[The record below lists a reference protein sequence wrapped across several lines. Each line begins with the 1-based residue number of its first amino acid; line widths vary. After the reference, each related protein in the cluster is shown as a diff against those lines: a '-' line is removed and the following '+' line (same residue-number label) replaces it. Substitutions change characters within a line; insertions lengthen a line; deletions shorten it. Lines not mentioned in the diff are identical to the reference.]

1 MAGQNKVVYLNTNR
15 TPTAGVEILN
25 DLCRLAHP
33 RLEALLQ
40 QALDQVDDA
49 LFDRAEKAAS
59 NADQTMFFATM
70 RQIRLGRRTVVQTF
84 AAQTQSAFTRLM
96 RSPSSDVREPA
107 AAARMSYSL
116 ELMDETLVEESVA
129 AETVIGK
136 VRTRCAF
143 PLAQLVLRL
152 DCLVAESKVD
162 ESNNPLDPRQIID
175 AFVTAIDRFDIEI
188 QPKLII
194 FKLFEK
200 QALLQLPPLYE
211 AVNRLLTDA
220 GILPKLR
227 GTGEPLATDGSKSHV
242 SGQHVGLDPTAG
254 TREEEDGATLELL
267 QQLLAQLR
275 NGESAQPGTR
285 APVEVGRSDVIQA
298 LSALQQHPRLESD
311 RISAVQPLN
320 AEELKALL
328 GRSLLAASSGVPKR
342 IERAADDT
350 IDIVS
355 MLFDI
360 ILDDS
365 RLAPSIKAVIA
376 RLQIPVLKVAMLD
389 RSFFN
394 NRQHPA
400 RALIN
405 ELAHAA
411 TGWAEPEN
419 PSADPLYCKMNEVM
433 NRILEGFEEDVVL
446 FEQVLQDFRQFLEQE
461 RARAQTV
468 EERTRQAAEG
478 KAKVE
483 GARERVQAEIE
494 RRLQGE
500 SVPVIVRQI
509 LEGAWFKVL
518 FITCVKDGPRGQTWE
533 SQLELMDRLIWS
545 VRPKADPEERRGMLT
560 RIPVLLNDLREGL
573 NAILYNPFEMTR
585 LFKGLEAE
593 HIRCL
598 SAAPAARTDTAPQ
611 WEREEAAAAEQEQ
624 TSYGCAGP
632 SAAAETLS
640 TTEEQCLR
648 QECLHRLANV
658 DLGTWFEFSAD
669 AGRQLRAKLSA
680 RLNGGRR
687 LIFVNRAGFKLA
699 DKKTEE
705 VAEELS
711 SGRTFI
717 LDHNMLFDKA
727 LEQVITDLR
736 GLRAGQGQGL

>member
-15 TPTAGVEILN
+15 TPAAGVELLGE
-25 DLCRLAHP
+25 LCRLAHT
-33 RLEALLQ
+33 RLEALLR

-49 LFDRAEKAAS
+49 LFDRAEKAVS

-70 RQIRLGRRTVVQTF
+70 RQIRLSRRPVVEAF
-84 AAQTQSAFTRLM
+84 AAETASAFNRLTQS
-96 RSPSSDVREPA
+96 PPSDVREPA
-107 AAARMSYSL
+107 AAYSL
-116 ELMDETLVEESVA
+116 ELMDETVVEESVA
-129 AETVIGK
+129 AETAIGK

-143 PLAQLVLRL
+143 PLAQLATRL
-152 DCLVAESKVD
+152 DWLVAERKVD
-162 ESNNPLDPRQIID
+162 ENNSPLDPRQIVD
-175 AFVTAIDRFDIEI
+175 AFVAAIDRFDIEI

-200 QALLQLPPLYE
+200 QALLQLPVLYE
-211 AVNRLLTDA
+211 AANRLLIDA

-227 GTGEPLATDGSKSHV
+227 GTGEPPPVGGSQSPG
-242 SGQHVGLDPTAG
+242 SGQHAGADSGAG

-267 QQLLAQLR
+267 QQLLAQIR
-275 NGESAQPGTR
+275 GGEPAQSGAR
-285 APVEVGRSDVIQA
+285 AAAGASRSNVVQA
-298 LSALQQHPRLESD
+298 LSALQQQPRFENGGV
-311 RISAVQPLN
+311 SAARPLN

-328 GRSLLAASSGVPKR
+328 GRSLLAVSSGVPQR

-405 ELAHAA
+405 ELARAA
-411 TGWAEPEN
+411 MGWAEPEN
-419 PSADPLYCKMNEVM
+419 ASADPLYCKMNEVM
-433 NRILEGFEEDVVL
+433 NRILGGFEEDIGL
-446 FEQVLQDFRQFLEQE
+446 FVQVLQDFRQFLEQE
-461 RARAQTV
+461 RQRAQTV
-468 EERTRQAAEG
+468 EARTRQAAEG

-483 GARERVQAEIE
+483 DAREQVQAEIK
-494 RRLQGE
+494 RRLRGE
-500 SVPVIVRQI
+500 TVPVIVRQL

-518 FITCVKDGPRGQTWE
+518 FITCVKDGPQGQAWE

-545 VRPKADPEERRGMLT
+545 VQPKADPDARRGVLT
-560 RIPVLLNDLREGL
+560 RIPALLNDLREGL

-585 LFKGLEAE
+585 LFKELEAE

-598 SAAPAARTDTAPQ
+598 SAAPVEQTETATE
-611 WEREEAAAAEQEQ
+611 WGGEAAAAEQGQ
-624 TSYGCAGP
+624 TPHGGDKP
-632 SAAAETLS
+632 SVAAETLPS
-640 TTEEQCLR
+640 PEEQRLR
-648 QECLHRLANV
+648 QEYLQRLASV

-699 DKKTEE
+699 DKQTEE

-711 SGRTFI
+711 NGRTFI

-736 GLRAGQGQGL
+736 DLRTGQML